1 MRHRICI
8 QGRYNAPLS
17 PPASPYRFYLL
28 LFLSH
33 FFSTLAIF
41 ERDKG
46 RICREA
52 RLDKTLHPPLSAAA
66 DATPSFQKR
75 YKRVRAR
82 AIRQRCNAVPRA
94 PLSRCGGFRVS
105 SILCHR
111 SARLAPRDSK
121 NERKKKIQGG
131 AYL

>member
-17 PPASPYRFYLL
+17 PPASLSLL
-28 LFLSH
+28 PALFLSH
-33 FFSTLAIF
+33 FFSALAIF

-52 RLDKTLHPPLSAAA
+52 RLDKTLHPPLAATA
-66 DATPSFQKR
+66 DASPSFQKR

-121 NERKKKIQGG
+121 NEKKKEIQGG